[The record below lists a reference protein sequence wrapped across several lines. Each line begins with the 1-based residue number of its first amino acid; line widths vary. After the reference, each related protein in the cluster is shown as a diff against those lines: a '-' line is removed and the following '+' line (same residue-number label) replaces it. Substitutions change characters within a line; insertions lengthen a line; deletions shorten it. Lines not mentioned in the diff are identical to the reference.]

1 MHTTTFMQ
9 KGVYVY
15 SCIGTQTCKQEAQW
29 TITSATPSRLKRTLK
44 VIPKA
49 FFFLFLKPFFWTLKV
64 IPKALVVACFKE
76 LFLNVLKVVSRYF
89 LG

>member
-1 MHTTTFMQ
+1 MQ

-49 FFFLFLKPFFWTLKV
+49 FFFSKAFFLTLKV

-89 LG
+89 LGKGLR

>member
-1 MHTTTFMQ
+1 MQ

-49 FFFLFLKPFFWTLKV
+49 
-64 IPKALVVACFKE
+64 LVVACFKE

-89 LG
+89 LGKGLR